1 MGEGEGRVN
10 FFLGTY
16 ASQEAIDTDDG
27 SAYYRTYENF
37 FVYAANGL
45 KSDFNGHSNE
55 HYRNVYGFVD
65 SCWGPSRP
73 WLHTGETSSNLNPKP
88 NPNANANPNPN
99 PNPNASPNPSP
110 NPNQVRVTSSQTT
123 GASPTRATA
132 ASPRTA
138 TSPRGSSSRAT
149 RSSTA
154 TATSRPDS
162 SCATPPTR

>member
-1 MGEGEGRVN
+1 MEARATQLLPEQLRLAGDRVRVRVRDRVRVN
-10 FFLGTY
+10 FCLGAD

-73 WLHTGETSSNLNPKP
+73 WLHTGESSS
-88 NPNANANPNPN
+88 NPNPN
-99 PNPNASPNPSP
+99 PNPNANAIP
-110 NPNQVRVTSSQTT
+110 NPNPNALTLTLALT
-123 GASPTRATA
+123 LTR
-132 ASPRTA
+132 RE
-138 TSPRGSSSRAT
+138 
-149 RSSTA
+149 
-154 TATSRPDS
+154 
-162 SCATPPTR
+162 

>member
-1 MGEGEGRVN
+1 MRVRDRDRVRVRVRVRARVRVRVD
-10 FFLGTY
+10 FCLGTY

-73 WLHTGETSSNLNPKP
+73 WLHTGESNSNPKPNP
-88 NPNANANPNPN
+88 NPNANANPKPE
-99 PNPNASPNPSP
+99 PE
-110 NPNQVRVTSSQTT
+110 R
-123 GASPTRATA
+123 
-132 ASPRTA
+132 
-138 TSPRGSSSRAT
+138 
-149 RSSTA
+149 
-154 TATSRPDS
+154 
-162 SCATPPTR
+162 

>member
-1 MGEGEGRVN
+1 MAARATQLLPEQLCLAGDRVRVRVRVRVRAKARIN

-16 ASQEAIDTDDG
+16 ALQEAIDTDDG

-65 SCWGPSRP
+65 SCWGPSKP
-73 WLHTGETSSNLNPKP
+73 WLHTGESSSNPNPNP

-99 PNPNASPNPSP
+99 PNVSPSPSP

-123 GASPTRATA
+123 GASPTRTTA

-138 TSPRGSSSRAT
+138 TSPRG
-149 RSSTA
+149 
-154 TATSRPDS
+154 
-162 SCATPPTR
+162 